1 VWQTAPNFFAIDSV
15 SSVEPES
22 KITISSATDLTAERH
37 ASILWASLKVIMA
50 TESDSMA
57 AFESK
62 EKDLILVSVKYRGF
76 CEVGFLSGLF

>member
-1 VWQTAPNFFAIDSV
+1 
-15 SSVEPES
+15 
-22 KITISSATDLTAERH
+22 
-37 ASILWASLKVIMA
+37 MA